1 MNPCHVNILY
11 EGVMLSLEKK
21 FALYIAFMKWFIS
34 GTVKFMF
41 PCIKSFVAE
50 PSKMFVV
57 MKRDNCINTN
67 KAELLESSF
76 FWWVQL

>member
-1 MNPCHVNILY
+1 
-11 EGVMLSLEKK
+11 MLSLEKK

-41 PCIKSFVAE
+41 PCIKNFVAE
-50 PSKMFVV
+50 SSKMFVV

-67 KAELLESSF
+67 KAEILESSF
-76 FWWVQL
+76 FLVGSSLTNIMSV

>member
-1 MNPCHVNILY
+1 
-11 EGVMLSLEKK
+11 
-21 FALYIAFMKWFIS
+21 MKWFIS

>member
-34 GTVKFMF
+34 GTVKVMF

-50 PSKMFVV
+50 SSKMFVV

-76 FWWVQL
+76 FWWVQF

>member
-1 MNPCHVNILY
+1 MNPYHVNILY

-34 GTVKFMF
+34 GTVKVMF

-50 PSKMFVV
+50 SSKMFVV

-76 FWWVQL
+76 FWWVQF

>member
-1 MNPCHVNILY
+1 
-11 EGVMLSLEKK
+11 
-21 FALYIAFMKWFIS
+21 MKWFIS

-67 KAELLESSF
+67 NAELLESSF
-76 FWWVQL
+76 FWWVQF